1 MNSTMI
7 DLSIRIAKEN
17 DIPWMYDSISSNSNI
32 QYNYFEREIKN
43 SKISYIIELNKVP
56 MGYLLASNIKD
67 SSMDLHILIHPAVRK
82 TGFGLKAC
90 YKAFE
95 FFNEKFF
102 IDKFY
107 FKISTN
113 WPAAMA
119 LVKKLEGEIV
129 KSNEDESVFLVNY
142 SKIVE

>member
-56 MGYLLASNIKD
+56 MG
-67 SSMDLHILIHPAVRK
+67 SSRVFGFFTAPVIVTYREC
-82 TGFGLKAC
+82 TGFPSHANAMLIKVLTL
-90 YKAFE
+90 FTTTP
-95 FFNEKFF
+95 
-102 IDKFY
+102 
-107 FKISTN
+107 ISKGR
-113 WPAAMA
+113 PASGIC
-119 LVKKLEGEIV
+119 LPII
-129 KSNEDESVFLVNY
+129 S
-142 SKIVE
+142 

>member
-1 MNSTMI
+1 
-7 DLSIRIAKEN
+7 
-17 DIPWMYDSISSNSNI
+17 MYDSIASNSNI

-43 SKISYIIELNKVP
+43 SKISYIIELNEVP

-67 SSMDLHILIHPAVRK
+67 EAMDLHILIHPAVRK

-95 FFNEKFF
+95 FFNTKFF
-102 IDKFY
+102 VEKFY
-107 FKISTN
+107 FKISTH

-119 LVKKLEGEIV
+119 LIKKLDGKIV
-129 KSNEDESVFLVNY
+129 KSNEDESVYLVNY
-142 SKIVE
+142 KKAIK